1 MSYQLAKRREI
12 KTIIKWNLQVDEDK
26 KPEMAEIQ
34 VWFKIQPKK
43 VKKQRDL
50 TTAARLKELSNML
63 QGRYINDLDV
73 QPAGEEASEVEA
85 LDNDKQ
91 LEYLLEDITRIDG
104 VLDEEGEEAEFC
116 TDLLD
121 QVLDDSAAR
130 QAIELKWRDIQDDSV
145 WKREK
150 RKN

>member
-1 MSYQLAKRREI
+1 MSFILAARKEV

-34 VWFKIQPKK
+34 VWFKIQPKS

-63 QGRYINDLDV
+63 QGRYLDP
-73 QPAGEEASEVEA
+73 PADPEGEEHDLAA

-91 LEYLLEDITRIDG
+91 LEYLLEDITRIEG
-104 VLDEEGEEAEFC
+104 VVDEEGQPAEFC
-116 TDLLD
+116 TNLLD

-130 QAIELKWRDIQDDSV
+130 QAIELKWREIQDDSA

-150 RKN
+150 RKNS